1 MHFLPFNPVDKRTAI
16 TYIDENGDWHR
27 SSKGAPEQVMTLKML
42 IYYECNVLYDF
53 LFTNL
58 TLIFFLLLLIRSL
71 NFAIS
76 KERRKEK
83 LMKLSMVLLNVGF
96 DPLVLL
102 NKYAIEIFIH
112 IKIFKIYGFLLII
125 FNSNADCA

>member
-42 IYYECNVLYDF
+42 IYYQCNVLYDF

-71 NFAIS
+71 NSAIS

-102 NKYAIEIFIH
+102 DKYAIEIFIH
-112 IKIFKIYGFLLII
+112 IKIFK
-125 FNSNADCA
+125 S